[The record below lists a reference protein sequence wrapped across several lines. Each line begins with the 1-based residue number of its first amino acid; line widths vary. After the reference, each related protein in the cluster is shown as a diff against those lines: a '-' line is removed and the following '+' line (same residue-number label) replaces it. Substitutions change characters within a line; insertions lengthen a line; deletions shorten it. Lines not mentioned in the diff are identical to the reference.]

1 MAYLL
6 LLPIRIFLKNWL
18 WPSLDFYEQSQTVC
32 SYAPECATREEVLLI
47 YTDFFLRG
55 TTISSQMKLKN
66 ILKLRLRS
74 TVGKCR
80 LVFFLCHYLILTRQR
95 WEYALTL

>member
-32 SYAPECATREEVLLI
+32 NYAPVCATREEVLLI
-47 YTDFFLRG
+47 YTDF
-55 TTISSQMKLKN
+55 K
-66 ILKLRLRS
+66 
-74 TVGKCR
+74 
-80 LVFFLCHYLILTRQR
+80 
-95 WEYALTL
+95 YAEQP